1 MRRADERNRDME
13 PAEVTVLVHRAAEGD
28 AAAWNAI
35 VDEYAG
41 LLWSV
46 VRGFRLNEA
55 QAADAVQTTWLRL
68 VEHVADLREPEH
80 VAGWLKTTASRVCL
94 QVIRQGGRE
103 QLVDW
108 DEDRGPVGGVRYEGL
123 EEDGPEA
130 AALRQEQ
137 QVLVRRALAEL
148 PARQRQL
155 RELLVVPP
163 PISYQDISARLGMP
177 VGSIGPTRARILAHL
192 RKSLATAGLEDLVLR

>member
-1 MRRADERNRDME
+1 ME

-28 AAAWNAI
+28 PAAWDAI

-68 VEHVADLREPEH
+68 VEHVADLREPGH
-80 VAGWLKTTASRVCL
+80 VAGWLKTTAQRVCL

-103 QLVDW
+103 QLTDW
-108 DEDRGPVGGVRYEGL
+108 DEDRGAGGGVRYDGPD
-123 EEDGPEA
+123 EDGPEVT
-130 AALRQEQ
+130 ALRREQ
-137 QVLVRRALAEL
+137 QELVRRALADL
-148 PARQRQL
+148 PDRHRQL
-155 RELLVVPP
+155 MELLVASP

-177 VGSIGPTRARILAHL
+177 VGSIGPTRARILT
-192 RKSLATAGLEDLVLR
+192 RMRETLATVGLQDLALR

>member
-1 MRRADERNRDME
+1 ME

-28 AAAWNAI
+28 PAAWNAI

-68 VEHVADLREPEH
+68 VEHIADLREPGH
-80 VAGWLKTTASRVCL
+80 VAGWLKTTAQRVCL

-103 QLVDW
+103 QLTDW
-108 DEDRGPVGGVRYEGL
+108 DEERGSGSGTRYDGPD
-123 EEDGPEA
+123 EDGPET

-137 QVLVRRALAEL
+137 QVLVRRVLAEL
-148 PARQRQL
+148 PDRHRQL
-155 RELLVVPP
+155 MELLLASPA
-163 PISYQDISARLGMP
+163 ISYQEIGARLGMP
-177 VGSIGPTRARILAHL
+177 VGSIGPTRARILA
-192 RKSLATAGLEDLVLR
+192 RMREALATAGLQDLALR

>member
-1 MRRADERNRDME
+1 MPPTDIPDLLRRAGQ
-13 PAEVTVLVHRAAEGD
+13 GD
-28 AAAWNAI
+28 QAAWNAI

-68 VEHVADLREPEH
+68 VEHVTDLREPDH
-80 VAGWLKTTASRVCL
+80 LAGWLKTTAHRVCL

-103 QLVDW
+103 QLTDW
-108 DEDRGPVGGVRYEGL
+108 DEDRGSGSGIRFDGPD
-123 EEDGPEA
+123 EDGPEA
-130 AALRQEQ
+130 AALRREH

-155 RELLVVPP
+155 MELLVASP
-163 PISYQDISARLGMP
+163 PISYREISARLGMP

-192 RKSLATAGLEDLVLR
+192 RDALATVGIEDLVLS

>member
-28 AAAWNAI
+28 PAAWNAI

-46 VRGFRLNEA
+46 VRGFRLNDA

-68 VEHVADLREPEH
+68 VEHVADLREPGH
-80 VAGWLKTTASRVCL
+80 VAGWLKTTAQRVCL

-108 DEDRGPVGGVRYEGL
+108 DEDRGPVGGVGHGDP
-123 EEDGPEA
+123 EDGPET

-137 QVLVRRALAEL
+137 QVLVRRRSE
-148 PARQRQL
+148 
-155 RELLVVPP
+155 
-163 PISYQDISARLGMP
+163 
-177 VGSIGPTRARILAHL
+177 
-192 RKSLATAGLEDLVLR
+192 

>member
-1 MRRADERNRDME
+1 ME
-13 PAEVTVLVHRAAEGD
+13 PAEVTVLIRRAAEGD
-28 AAAWNAI
+28 AAAWNGI

-55 QAADAVQTTWLRL
+55 QSADAVQTTWLRL
-68 VEHVADLREPEH
+68 VEHIADLREPEH
-80 VAGWLKTTASRVCL
+80 VAGWLKTTAHRVCL

-103 QLVDW
+103 QLTDW
-108 DEDRGPVGGVRYEGL
+108 EEDRGPVSGVRYEGPD
-123 EEDGPEA
+123 EDGPEA
-130 AALRQEQ
+130 AAMRQEQ

-148 PARQRQL
+148 PDRHRQL
-155 RELLVVPP
+155 MELLVASP

-177 VGSIGPTRARILAHL
+177 VGSIGPTRARILARL
-192 RKSLATAGLEDLVLR
+192 REALATVGLQDLVLR

>member
-1 MRRADERNRDME
+1 ME

-28 AAAWNAI
+28 PAAWNAI

-68 VEHVADLREPEH
+68 VEHIADLREPGH
-80 VAGWLKTTASRVCL
+80 VAGWLKTTAQRVCL

-103 QLVDW
+103 QLTDW
-108 DEDRGPVGGVRYEGL
+108 DEDRGAGSGGRYEGPD
-123 EEDGPEA
+123 EDGPEA

-148 PARQRQL
+148 PDRHRQL
-155 RELLVVPP
+155 MELLLASPA
-163 PISYQDISARLGMP
+163 ISYQEIGARLGMP
-177 VGSIGPTRARILAHL
+177 VGSIGPTRARILA
-192 RKSLATAGLEDLVLR
+192 RMREALATAGLQDLALR

>member
-1 MRRADERNRDME
+1 ME
-13 PAEVTVLVHRAAEGD
+13 PAEVTVLIHRAAEGD
-28 AAAWNAI
+28 PTAWNAI
-35 VDEYAG
+35 VDEFAG

-55 QAADAVQTTWLRL
+55 QSADAVQTTWLRL
-68 VEHVADLREPEH
+68 VEHIADLREPEH
-80 VAGWLKTTASRVCL
+80 VAGWLKTTAHRVCL

-103 QLVDW
+103 QLTDW
-108 DEDRGPVGGVRYEGL
+108 EEDRGPVSGVRYEGPD
-123 EEDGPEA
+123 EDGPEA
-130 AALRQEQ
+130 AAMRQEQ

-148 PARQRQL
+148 PDRHRQL
-155 RELLVVPP
+155 MELLVASP

-192 RKSLATAGLEDLVLR
+192 REALASVGLHDLVLK

>member
-1 MRRADERNRDME
+1 ME

-28 AAAWNAI
+28 SAAWNAI

-80 VAGWLKTTASRVCL
+80 VAGWLKTTAHRVCL

-103 QLVDW
+103 QLTDW
-108 DEDRGPVGGVRYEGL
+108 DEDRSPGILRGPRH
-123 EEDGPEA
+123 DTHDTA
-130 AALRQEQ
+130 R
-137 QVLVRRALAEL
+137 VLVVRCGRSADPRRRFTGCPVAPAVRHAVRL
-148 PARQRQL
+148 PAGSS
-155 RELLVVPP
+155 RESWDHSPGW
-163 PISYQDISARLGMP
+163 R
-177 VGSIGPTRARILAHL
+177 
-192 RKSLATAGLEDLVLR
+192 